1 MKNTFSIAKTT
12 KEEITTTL
20 ISTLLTD
27 FHFRKDIVKAIL
39 TKLDEKN
46 WLRNATEQNAA
57 QGERALEFDIHGCL
71 PLSPNL

>member
-46 WLRNATEQNAA
+46 WLRNATE
-57 QGERALEFDIHGCL
+57 
-71 PLSPNL
+71 